1 MPAERKPRAP
11 NLDGRRLSRAVVVIR
26 SMEQAP
32 TWVGIIEALWVE
44 FGVGYTRQALA
55 SHRSIVAAYEARRS
69 GCDEP
74 QAGRASSATARLRE
88 ERARTREVGFARLKS
103 QNEALNEQ
111 MRRFAYNAYA
121 HGLDEATLNQ
131 QLPGKIGHEGPPT
144 KRRKARQWRYRQAD
158 GHRAIRHF

>member
-1 MPAERKPRAP
+1 MSAERKARAP
-11 NLDGRRLSRAVVVIR
+11 NLDGHRLARAMVVIR

-32 TWVGIIEALWVE
+32 TWAGVIEALRVE

-74 QAGRASSATARLRE
+74 SVGRPLSATARLRE
-88 ERARTREVGFARLKS
+88 ERTRTREDELARLKS
-103 QNEALNEQ
+103 QNDALHEQ
-111 MRRFAYNAYA
+111 MRRFAYNAFA

-131 QLPGKIGHEGPPT
+131 QLPGRVGHEGPPT
-144 KRRKARQWRYRQAD
+144 KRRKPRQWRYRQVD
-158 GHRAIRHF
+158 GHRTFQHG